1 MNDSLNLT
9 PDTETYDVIVKCFY
23 YHRRSLLI
31 ADVNWLMENLFHKF
45 GYLINI
51 TFLEIDPTQK
61 SNSIHLVGS
70 EYQILAIDEPIHL
83 YIYDKEME
91 NYYRDKVLENQIKN
105 GKRKDL
111 I

>member
-1 MNDSLNLT
+1 MLL
-9 PDTETYDVIVKCFY
+9 

-51 TFLEIDPTQK
+51 TFLEMDTEQK
-61 SNSIHLVGS
+61 TLSSHPVSIFN
-70 EYQILAIDEPIHL
+70 IPAIDEPIHL
-83 YIYDKEME
+83 YIYNKEMKKF
-91 NYYRDKVLENQIKN
+91 YRDKELENQIKN

>member
-9 PDTETYDVIVKCFY
+9 PDTEPYDIIVKCFY

-51 TFLEIDPTQK
+51 TFLEMDTVQK
-61 SNSIHLVGS
+61 AESTHKEGTVPI
-70 EYQILAIDEPIHL
+70 ILIDEPIQL
-83 YIYDKEME
+83 YIYNKEMKKF
-91 NYYRDKVLENQIKN
+91 YRDKELENQIKN